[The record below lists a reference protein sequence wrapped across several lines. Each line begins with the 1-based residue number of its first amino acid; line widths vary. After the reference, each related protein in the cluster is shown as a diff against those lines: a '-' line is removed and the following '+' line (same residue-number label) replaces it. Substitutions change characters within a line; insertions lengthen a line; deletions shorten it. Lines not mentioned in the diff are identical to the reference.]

1 MQRTDIEHLATLA
14 RLQLT
19 DEEITKYQKEMT
31 DILGYVEQINTIA
44 GDSSDTLE
52 SASVRNVLREDA
64 DAVPTDTYT
73 DRLLAAAPQT
83 QDGFIKVQKILDT
96 NNGA

>member
-19 DEEITKYQKEMT
+19 EEEITKYQKEMT
-31 DILGYVEQINTIA
+31 DILGYVVQINTIA
-44 GDSSDTLE
+44 GDSPAALE
-52 SASVRNVLREDA
+52 SASVRNVLREDT
-64 DAVPTDTYT
+64 DVVLTDTYT
-73 DRLLAAAPQT
+73 ERLLAAAPQT